1 MSTPGFWKAA
11 FERAVKTFAQAVV
24 ALAGA
29 SSVDVFSLS
38 FVNSLKAAAVAA
50 VLSVFTS
57 LASSFVGNAGPSLAN
72 ESLTQ

>member
-11 FERAVKTFAQAVV
+11 AERAVKTFAQAVV

-29 SSVDVFSLS
+29 SSVDIFSLS

-57 LASSFVGNAGPSLAN
+57 LASSLVGNDGPSLAN
-72 ESLTQ
+72 ETLA